1 MAGTERRKR
10 VLIPIATGSDEFEMA
25 CLRTILWEFGAEVVL
40 ARVVVPSSLASS
52 TNSSD
57 FVEMHQGTKV
67 QWDMTIEEA
76 ATYDWDVIVL
86 PGGIGGAEVFRYS
99 PSLHALLLSH
109 CRQRRLCGSIG
120 FSPVVLA
127 CLRQLEPAGH
137 AHYPSPEAR
146 GQQVPNNNHA
156 VGQKNK
162 DEVVQGIFVTATGP
176 ESAQTFALQLGSKL
190 YGNDVAQEVADTV
203 MPNRYFRLDTSEPSP
218 PTEPVV
224 VQRSSTHTR
233 KPRKK
238 QIIAEHREEVE
249 ILDGAPYGSQ
259 EKGDISEQEKLADKP
274 STSVE
279 QDHVTEHGIM
289 TDASST
295 IVNIE
300 EDNINDHEIMTD
312 APSTTVNIEE
322 DDIPEVE
329 KIMDVPSTTV
339 NIEEDNIN
347 DHEIMT
353 DVPST
358 AVDIKEDNVNDHGIV
373 TDAPSTTVNIEEDNI
388 TEVEKIIDVPST
400 TVDIEEDNITEQEKS
415 IDVPS
420 TTVNI
425 EEVNITE
432 VEIMK
437 DAPSTTANI
446 EKDNRNEHEI
456 VTDAPSTTVN
466 IEEDN
471 RNEHEIVTDAP
482 STTVNIEED
491 NGIEQ
496 EKIANGPSK
505 MIDVQSESVNIEE
518 DDTTKLEK
526 IAEVRLT
533 SVNFEADHV
542 TEKDIMIDG
551 TSEPMS
557 SEQDIVTGKKN
568 RIDRVIPLSTSPTHY
583 DDEGLN
589 RATQPSITSE
599 TMIQRKTD
607 QVSSDVQTSEMTQ
620 IIRIDEEK
628 SNSDASLNTLP
639 SPISSCEE
647 TKRSCI
653 QSSMTESK
661 NEPLI
666 VSLHRSVGSACEQ
679 VENTQEA
686 TVTMKT
692 PFVNT
697 WSRPK
702 SNRVSN
708 KRERNQKKRFNRS
721 SGKVC
726 EDVETIAPP
735 PKKTKKVKHEKK
747 KEAPSNLV
755 RNPYF
760 KFLLWAKL
768 ETIGWKKVI
777 LAQRPNYMPPG
788 VDWTHPEMKCR
799 IDYFDSYLQ
808 IIRFLKKRKED
819 RAGKILE
826 QWEALMTLSDEKW
839 KELKRLEKLPKAQVV
854 EFVVGEVI
862 AERSEFVDWK
872 YQQEVMAATQLPR
885 NA

>member
-1 MAGTERRKR
+1 MTDSFVPKLRRLFKKDDILTELYYCSLETLYQRSVGLYVCTSRRGVTWRRAPTASPWTMAGTERRKR

-52 TNSSD
+52 TNSSG

-67 QWDMTIEEA
+67 QWDITIEEA
-76 ATYDWDVIVL
+76 ATFDWDVIVL

-109 CRQRRLCGSIG
+109 CRQRRLCGAIG

-156 VGQKNK
+156 VVGHPKNK

-218 PTEPVV
+218 PPTEPVV

-238 QIIAEHREEVE
+238 QIIAERREEVE
-249 ILDGAPYGSQ
+249 ILDGPSSYGTQ
-259 EKGDISEQEKLADKP
+259 EKGDITEQEKLADKP

-279 QDHVTEHGIM
+279 QDHVTDLTL
-289 TDASST
+289 TD
-295 IVNIE
+295 IE
-300 EDNINDHEIMTD
+300 EDNIHEHEIMTD

-322 DDIPEVE
+322 DDATEQE
-329 KIMDVPSTTV
+329 KI
-339 NIEEDNIN
+339 I
-347 DHEIMT
+347 
-353 DVPST
+353 
-358 AVDIKEDNVNDHGIV
+358 
-373 TDAPSTTVNIEEDNI
+373 DAPSTTVNIEEDNI
-388 TEVEKIIDVPST
+388 NINEHEIMTDAPSTTEKIIDVS
-400 TVDIEEDNITEQEKS
+400 
-415 IDVPS
+415 S

-425 EEVNITE
+425 EEENITE
-432 VEIMK
+432 VEIMA
-437 DAPSTTANI
+437 DAPSTTN
-446 EKDNRNEHEI
+446 
-456 VTDAPSTTVN
+456 
-466 IEEDN
+466 
-471 RNEHEIVTDAP
+471 
-482 STTVNIEED
+482 NIEED

-496 EKIANGPSK
+496 ERIADGLSK
-505 MIDVQSESVNIEE
+505 MIDVQSETVNIEE

-526 IAEVRLT
+526 ITDVPSIT
-533 SVNFEADHV
+533 VNIEADHI
-542 TEKDIMIDG
+542 TEKEILADG
-551 TSEPMS
+551 MSEPMS
-557 SEQDIVTGKKN
+557 SEQDIVNEKKN
-568 RIDRVIPLSTSPTHY
+568 RIDRVIPSSTSPTHS
-583 DDEGLN
+583 DDEGEK
-589 RATQPSITSE
+589 RATQPSVTSQ
-599 TMIQRKTD
+599 TMD
-607 QVSSDVQTSEMTQ
+607 QESIDIQTSEMTR

-628 SNSDASLNTLP
+628 SNRDASLNTLP
-639 SPISSCEE
+639 KPISFCEE
-647 TKRSCI
+647 KKSSRI
-653 QSSMTESK
+653 QSSMMESK
-661 NEPLI
+661 NEPSI
-666 VSLHRSVGSACEQ
+666 ASLHRSVGSACEQ

-686 TVTMKT
+686 MVTMKT
-692 PFVNT
+692 PLLNT
-697 WSRPK
+697 SSMTK

-726 EDVETIAPP
+726 EDVETIASP
-735 PKKTKKVKHEKK
+735 PKKKKVKREKQ
-747 KEAPSNLV
+747 KEAPSNLG
-755 RNPYF
+755 RNQHF
-760 KFLLWAKL
+760 KVLLWAKL

-777 LAQRPNYMPPG
+777 ISQRPNYMPPG
-788 VDWTHPEMKCR
+788 VDWTHPEMKHR

-808 IIRFLKKRKED
+808 IIRFLRKTKED
-819 RAGKILE
+819 RAGKVLE
-826 QWEALMTLSDEKW
+826 QWEALIALCDEKL
-839 KELKRLEKLPKAQVV
+839 KELKRLKKLLPKTHVG
-854 EFVVGEVI
+854 EFVVAGEVI

-872 YQQEVMAATQLPR
+872 KIHQDLLAATPK
-885 NA
+885 